1 MLHAVI
7 MAGGAG
13 TRFWPASRADR
24 PKQLLRLA
32 DTRTLLQGTFDRLSS
47 LAPPERTL
55 ILTNQRLVSAVR
67 EQLPQLPA
75 AAVLGEPAKRD
86 TAPCIG
92 LAALLVMRDD
102 PEATM
107 LVMPSDHVIRP
118 AEKFQAAVR
127 QAVALVDAA
136 PRRIVTFGIRPT
148 YPAESFGYIER
159 GAPLTAHAGGRV
171 PGASEAPPQ
180 TDPTTNAAPA
190 YAVTRFKEKPKAD
203 VARGYVES
211 GKYYWNS
218 GIFIW
223 RAATIVE
230 ELRAR
235 QPAMVENLQ
244 RIAAAAGKSDFDSVF
259 RREFEALQGISI
271 DYAVMEHAKDVAVI
285 EAPFDWDDLGNWQS
299 LSRLR
304 GTDAEGNT
312 IDAKHLGLKTANSI
326 VYGQPDHLI
335 VTLGVKDLIVVHTPD
350 ATLVA
355 NRHDEEAVREL
366 VRQLEERGWTEHL

>member
-24 PKQLLRLA
+24 PKQLLSLVDA
-32 DTRTLLQGTFDRLSS
+32 RTMLQATCDRLGSFV
-47 LAPPERTL
+47 PPERTL
-55 ILTNQRLVSAVR
+55 ILTNQRLVAAVR

-92 LAALLVMRDD
+92 LAALLVLRED

-127 QAVALVDAA
+127 LAVALVDAA

-148 YPAESFGYIER
+148 YPAETFGYIER
-159 GAPLTAHAGGRV
+159 GSPIAEAVSGR
-171 PGASEAPPQ
+171 GLALGETHDSAQ
-180 TDPTTNAAPA
+180 AAPA

-203 VARGYVES
+203 VAQGYVES

-218 GIFIW
+218 GIFLW

-244 RIAAAAGKSDFDSVF
+244 RIAAAAGKNDFDSIF
-259 RREFEALQGISI
+259 RREFEALKGISI

-304 GTDAEGNT
+304 GTDAAGNT
-312 IDAKHLGLKTANSI
+312 IDAKHLGLKTVNSI
-326 VYGQPDHLI
+326 IYGQPSHLI
-335 VTLGVKDLIVVHTPD
+335 VTLGVTDLIVVHTSD